1 MGSEQSTRKK
11 FIYTFEE
18 GSKEM
23 KSLLGGKGAGLAEM
37 TRIGLRT
44 PPGFTITTEACNYY
58 FKNNSLPPGLWEET
72 QNSVKYL
79 ESKTG
84 RVFGGSPKMM
94 LVSVRSGAPISMPG
108 MLDTILNLGM
118 NDRNVEQLAA
128 ESNNPRF
135 AWDSYR
141 RFIQMFGR
149 IVLGINGRKFDEVI
163 ESRKELLGIRND
175 FELTEGNWREIV
187 REFKRIIG
195 EAGKELPEEPYEQL
209 RMAVIAVFDSW
220 KNERAVVYRK
230 INNIPDSL
238 GTAVSVVAM
247 VYGNLG
253 TNSAT
258 GVAFT
263 RDPNTGEKKLY
274 GEYLINAQGEDVVA
288 GIRTPSSI
296 DRLKVEIPGA
306 YEELV
311 RSSKILEEHYK
322 DVQDIEFT
330 IQDGTFYLLQ
340 TRSAKRSAAAAIRI
354 ALDMRREGMITD
366 GEAVNLVQPE
376 QLNQLLHPQVDSKRA
391 GTPIARGLA
400 ASPGAG
406 AGKIVLDPD
415 EAVKMNEHGEKVVLV
430 RNETLADDVH
440 GIAVSEAV
448 LTAKG
453 GMTSHAAVV
462 ARAMGKPAIV
472 GSEDIKIDAGKRT
485 VNFGVEMMW
494 EHQEVTVDGT
504 TGLVFKGVAPLTIP
518 ELGNDF
524 QEFMNLCRKV
534 KKLGVLA
541 NANTPDEAILARKNG
556 AEGIG
561 LARTER
567 MFLGADR
574 IPIMRE
580 MIMSDNRE
588 ERVALLEKL
597 LPLQYNDFVE
607 FFRTMDGFPV
617 IIRLL
622 DPPLHEFLPKKEELM
637 VEVSEMKYKIR
648 EADGK
653 KKERLKKKLR
663 EREEILRKV
672 NSLSEFNPMIGFR
685 GIRVGIVYP
694 EIYEMQTRAIIRA
707 ALKVKEEGKTV
718 IPEIMIPLTIELKE
732 LRLVHERL
740 KKAIEEELGGRELKY
755 KFGTMIETPRGAL
768 TAGQIAEVAEFFS
781 FGTNDLTQMTFGF
794 SRDDVEAT
802 FLPKYLEYG
811 IFKVNPFESLDQEGV
826 GKLMKI
832 CFEEGVK
839 KRPDIEIGIC
849 GEHGGDPESI
859 KFCHRI
865 GLKYVSASPYRVPIA
880 ILAAAQANSG
890 SRGGE

>member
-1 MGSEQSTRKK
+1 MPAQPKY
-11 FIYTFEE
+11 IYFFEE
-18 GSKEM
+18 GSKDM
-23 KSLLGGKGAGLAEM
+23 KNLLGGKGAGLAEM
-37 TRIGLRT
+37 TRIGLRI

-58 FKNNSLPPGLWEET
+58 FKHNALPPGLWEDVV
-72 QNSVKYL
+72 NSMKEL
-79 ESKTG
+79 NRMTG
-84 RVFGGSPKMM
+84 RVFGGDKKIL
-94 LVSVRSGAPISMPG
+94 LVSVRSGAPVSMPG
-108 MLDTILNLGM
+108 MLDTVLNLGM
-118 NDRNVEQLAA
+118 NDSNVELFSR
-128 ESNNPRF
+128 ETNNPRF

-141 RFIQMFGR
+141 RFVQMFGR
-149 IVLGINGRKFDEVI
+149 IVLGINGREFDEVI
-163 ESRKELLGIRND
+163 EKRKEKLNVKNDYELG
-175 FELTEGNWREIV
+175 EGDWREVV
-187 REFKRIIG
+187 REFKEIIG
-195 EAGKELPEEPYEQL
+195 KHGMELPSDPYKQL
-209 RMAVIAVFDSW
+209 ELAINAVFNSW
-220 KNERAVVYRK
+220 KNERAVVYRR

-238 GTAVSVVAM
+238 GTAVSVVTM

-253 TNSAT
+253 PNSAT

-288 GIRTPSSI
+288 GIRTPSPI
-296 DRLKVEIPGA
+296 EKLKDEIPKA
-306 YEELV
+306 YEEL
-311 RSSKILEEHYK
+311 RKSAEILEKHYK

-340 TRSAKRSAAAAIRI
+340 TRSAKRSAMAAIKI
-354 ALDMRREGMITD
+354 ALDMRREGKVTD
-366 GEAVNLVQPE
+366 GEAVNMVQPE

-391 GTPIARGLA
+391 GSPIARGLA

-406 AGKIVLDPD
+406 SGKIVLDPE
-415 EAVKMNEHGEKVVLV
+415 EAVKMNERGEKVVLV

-448 LTAKG
+448 LTARG

-472 GSEDIKIDAGKRT
+472 GSEDLKIDLSKRA
-485 VNFGVEMMW
+485 VNFKQELMW

-504 TGLVFKGVAPLTIP
+504 TGQVYKGKVPLTIP
-518 ELGNDF
+518 EMGQDF
-524 QEFMNLCRKV
+524 QEFMALCKKV
-534 KKLGVLA
+534 KRLGVLA
-541 NANTPDEAILARKNG
+541 NANTPEEAILARKNG

-567 MFLGADR
+567 MFLGAER

-580 MIMSDNRE
+580 MIMSDSVE
-588 ERVALLEKL
+588 ERVSLLNKL

-607 FFRTMDGFPV
+607 FFRTMDGYPV

-637 VEVSEMKYKIR
+637 VEISELKHDQNAPDR
-648 EADGK
+648 ER
-653 KKERLKKKLR
+653 RLK
-663 EREEILRKV
+663 EDEEILRRV
-672 NSLSEFNPMIGFR
+672 NALSEFNPMIGFR

-694 EIYEMQTRAIIRA
+694 EIYEMQVRAIIRA

-718 IPEIMIPLTIELKE
+718 IPEIMIPLTVDVKELKLVRERLQKVIDEE
-732 LRLVHERL
+732 LRG
-740 KKAIEEELGGRELKY
+740 KELKY

-768 TAGQIAEVAEFFS
+768 TAGEIAKVAEFFS

-811 IFKVNPFESLDQEGV
+811 ILSVNPFESLDQSGV
-826 GKLMKI
+826 GELMKI
-832 CFEEGVK
+832 CYQKGVEA
-839 KRPDIEIGIC
+839 RPDLEVGIC
-849 GEHGGDPESI
+849 GEHGGDPESV
-859 KFCHRI
+859 KFCHSI

-880 ILAAAQANSG
+880 ILAAAQANSNVK
-890 SRGGE
+890 GG

>member
-1 MGSEQSTRKK
+1 MLKLVKTYWVMPTVPKY
-11 FIYTFEE
+11 IYSFEE

-23 KSLLGGKGAGLAEM
+23 KNLLGGKGAGLAEM
-37 TRIGLRT
+37 TRIGLNT

-58 FKNNSLPPGLWEET
+58 FKNNRLPDGLWDGIV
-72 QNSVKYL
+72 SAVKTL
-79 ESKTG
+79 EKKTG
-84 RVFGGSPKMM
+84 RVFGGEPKIL
-94 LVSVRSGAPISMPG
+94 LVSVRSGAPVSMPG
-108 MLDTILNLGM
+108 MLDTVLNLGM
-118 NDRNVEQLAA
+118 NDQNVEQFAK
-128 ESNNPRF
+128 ETKNPRF

-141 RFIQMFGR
+141 RFIQMFSR
-149 IVLGINGRKFDEVI
+149 IVLGLNGKKFDEVI
-163 ESRKELLGIRND
+163 DKKKEKLGIKND
-175 FELTEGNWREIV
+175 FEIGEKDWMDV
-187 REFKRIIG
+187 VQEFKQLIMS
-195 EAGKELPEEPYEQL
+195 AGKELPNDPYKQL
-209 RMAVIAVFDSW
+209 ALAVNAVFDSW
-220 KNERAVVYRK
+220 KNERAIVYRK
-230 INNIPDSL
+230 LNNIPDSL
-238 GTAVSVVAM
+238 GTAVSVVTM

-253 TNSAT
+253 PNSAT

-263 RDPNTGEKKLY
+263 RNPNTGEKVLY

-288 GIRTPSSI
+288 GIRTPSPVEKL
-296 DRLKVEIPGA
+296 RTEIPKA
-306 YEELV
+306 YEELK
-311 RSSKILEEHYK
+311 RSAEILESHYK

-340 TRSAKRSAAAAIRI
+340 TRSAKRSAAAAVKI
-354 ALDMRREGMITD
+354 ALDLRKEGKLTD
-366 GEAVNLVQPE
+366 AETVNMVQPE
-376 QLNQLLHPQVDSKRA
+376 QLNQLLHPQVDSKKA
-391 GTPIARGLA
+391 GSPIARGLP

-406 AGKIVLDPD
+406 SGKIALDPE
-415 EAVKMNEHGEKVVLV
+415 EAVKMNEKGEKVILV

-448 LTAKG
+448 LTARG

-472 GSEDIKIDAGKRT
+472 GSEDLKIDLDKRS
-485 VNFGVEMMW
+485 VNFKQEIMW

-504 TGLVFKGVAPLTIP
+504 SGLVFKGNVPLTIP
-518 ELGNDF
+518 ELGDDF
-524 QEFMNLCRKV
+524 QEFMNICRKV

-541 NANTPDEAILARKNG
+541 NANTPEEAILARKNG

-567 MFLGADR
+567 MFLGAER

-580 MIMSDNRE
+580 MIMSDTLD
-588 ERVALLEKL
+588 ERKKLLEKL

-637 VEVSEMKYKIR
+637 VELAELRHEGKSKEVEKKMK
-648 EADGK
+648 E
-653 KKERLKKKLR
+653 E
-663 EREEILRKV
+663 EEILRKV

-694 EIYEMQTRAIIRA
+694 EIYEMQVRAIIRA

-718 IPEIMIPLTIELKE
+718 IPEIMIPLTIDVRELK
-732 LRLVHERL
+732 LVHDRL
-740 KKAIEEELGGRELKY
+740 KRVIDEELKGKQLKY

-768 TAGQIAEVAEFFS
+768 TAGEIAEVAEFFS

-802 FLPKYLEYG
+802 FLPRYLEYG
-811 IFKVNPFESLDQEGV
+811 IFNVNPFESLDKNGV
-826 GKLMKI
+826 GELMKI
-832 CFEEGVK
+832 CFERGVK
-839 KRPDIEIGIC
+839 TRPDIEVGIC
-849 GEHGGDPESI
+849 GEHGGDPDSV
-859 KFCHRI
+859 KFCHKI

-880 ILAAAQANSG
+880 ILAAAQANTQG
-890 SRGGE
+890 KGEN

>member
-1 MGSEQSTRKK
+1 MPVDSKY
-11 FIYTFEE
+11 IYSFEE

-23 KSLLGGKGAGLAEM
+23 KNLLGGKGAGLAEM

-44 PPGFTITTEACNYY
+44 PPGFTITTEVCNFY
-58 FKNNSLPPGLWEET
+58 FKNGKLPSGLWEDV
-72 QNSVKYL
+72 QNSVKIL
-79 ESKTG
+79 EKKTG
-84 RVFGGSPKMM
+84 RVFGGGPKIM
-94 LVSVRSGAPISMPG
+94 LVSVRSGAPVSMPG
-108 MLDTILNLGM
+108 MLDTVLNLGM
-118 NDRNVEQLAA
+118 NDRNVEQFAT
-128 ESNNPRF
+128 ETGNPRF

-149 IVLGINGRKFDEVI
+149 IVLGLNGKEFDEVI
-163 ESRKELLGIRND
+163 ETKKKEMSYGND
-175 FELTEGNWREIV
+175 FDLGEKNWKEIV
-187 REFKRIIG
+187 AKFKEIIRA
-195 EAGKELPEEPYEQL
+195 AGKELPNEPYRQL
-209 RMAVIAVFDSW
+209 ELAVNAVFDSW

-253 TNSAT
+253 RNSAT

-288 GIRTPSSI
+288 GIRTPSGM
-296 DRLKVEIPGA
+296 DNLKVEIPDA
-306 YEELV
+306 YEELR
-311 RSSKILEEHYK
+311 RSAAILEEHYN

-340 TRSAKRSAAAAIRI
+340 TRSAKRSAAAAIKI
-354 ALDMRREGMITD
+354 ALDLRKEGKVTD

-376 QLNQLLHPQVDSKRA
+376 QLNQLLHPQVDSRKA
-391 GTPIARGLA
+391 GSPIAKGLA

-406 AGKIVLDPD
+406 AGKIVLDPE
-415 EAVKMNEHGEKVVLV
+415 EAVKLNEMGEKVVLV

-448 LTAKG
+448 LTARG

-472 GSEDIKIDAGKRT
+472 GSEDLKIDLDKRS
-485 VNFGVEMMW
+485 VNFKQELMW

-504 TGLVFKGVAPLTIP
+504 SGLVFKGTVPLTIP
-518 ELGNDF
+518 EMGGDF
-524 QEFMNLCRKV
+524 QEFIDLCRRV

-541 NANTPDEAILARKNG
+541 NANTPEEAILARKNG

-567 MFLGADR
+567 MFLGAER

-580 MIMSDNRE
+580 MIMSDTLE
-588 ERVALLEKL
+588 ERKSLLEKL

-637 VEVSEMKYKIR
+637 VDIVETRHKRKSQAK
-648 EADGK
+648 D
-653 KKERLKKKLR
+653 KKLK
-663 EREEILRKV
+663 EDEEVLRKV
-672 NSLSEFNPMIGFR
+672 NSLAEFNPMIGFR
-685 GIRVGIVYP
+685 GIRVGVVYP
-694 EIYEMQTRAIIRA
+694 EIYEMQVRAILRA

-718 IPEIMIPLTIELKE
+718 IPEIMIPLTIEAKE
-732 LRLVHERL
+732 LKLVRDRLQ
-740 KKAIEEELGGRELKY
+740 KAIDEELKGKDLKY

-768 TAGQIAEVAEFFS
+768 TAGEIAEVAEFFS

-802 FLPKYLEYG
+802 FLPKYLEQG
-811 IFKVNPFESLDQEGV
+811 IFKVNPFESLDKNGV
-826 GKLMKI
+826 GELMKI
-832 CFEEGVK
+832 CFERGVK
-839 KRPDIEIGIC
+839 ARPDIEVGIC
-849 GEHGGDPESI
+849 GEHGGDPDSV

-880 ILAAAQANSG
+880 ILAAAQANTESK
-890 SRGGE
+890 EVN

>member
-1 MGSEQSTRKK
+1 
-11 FIYTFEE
+11 
-18 GSKEM
+18 M
-23 KSLLGGKGAGLAEM
+23 KNLLGGKGAGLAEM
-37 TRIGLRT
+37 TRIGLNT

-58 FKNNSLPPGLWEET
+58 FKNNRLPDGLWDGIV
-72 QNSVKYL
+72 SAVKTL
-79 ESKTG
+79 EKKTG
-84 RVFGGSPKMM
+84 RVFGGEPKIL
-94 LVSVRSGAPISMPG
+94 LVSVRSGAPVSMPG
-108 MLDTILNLGM
+108 MLDTVLNLGM
-118 NDRNVEQLAA
+118 NDQNVEQFAR
-128 ESNNPRF
+128 ETNNPRF

-141 RFIQMFGR
+141 RFIQMFSR
-149 IVLGINGRKFDEVI
+149 IVLGLNGKKFDEVI
-163 ESRKELLGIRND
+163 DRKKEKLGIKND
-175 FELTEGNWREIV
+175 FELEEKDWREIV
-187 REFKRIIG
+187 QEFKILIKS
-195 EAGKELPEEPYEQL
+195 AGKELPSDPYKQL
-209 RMAVIAVFDSW
+209 ALAVNAVFDSW
-220 KNERAVVYRK
+220 KNERAIVYRK
-230 INNIPDSL
+230 LNNIPDSL
-238 GTAVSVVAM
+238 GTAVSVVTM

-253 TNSAT
+253 PNSAT

-263 RDPNTGEKKLY
+263 RNPNTGEKVLY

-288 GIRTPSSI
+288 GIRTPSPVEK
-296 DRLKVEIPGA
+296 LKIEIPKA
-306 YEELV
+306 YEELK
-311 RSSKILEEHYK
+311 RSAEILESHYK

-340 TRSAKRSAAAAIRI
+340 TRSAKRSAAAAVKI
-354 ALDMRREGMITD
+354 ALDLRKEGKLTD
-366 GEAVNLVQPE
+366 AETVNMVQPE
-376 QLNQLLHPQVDSKRA
+376 QLNQLLHPQVDSKKA
-391 GTPIARGLA
+391 GSPIAKGLP

-406 AGKIVLDPD
+406 SGKIALDPE
-415 EAVKMNEHGEKVVLV
+415 EAVKMNEKGEKVVLV

-448 LTAKG
+448 LTARG

-472 GSEDIKIDAGKRT
+472 GSEDLKIDLDKRS
-485 VNFGVEMMW
+485 VNFKQEIMW

-504 TGLVFKGVAPLTIP
+504 SGLVFKGNVPLTIP
-518 ELGNDF
+518 EMGGDF
-524 QEFMNLCRKV
+524 QEFMNICRKV

-541 NANTPDEAILARKNG
+541 NANTPEEAILARKNG

-567 MFLGADR
+567 MFLGAER

-580 MIMSDNRE
+580 MIMSDTLE
-588 ERVALLEKL
+588 ERKKLLEKL

-637 VEVSEMKYKIR
+637 VELAELRHEVNSKEVERKMK
-648 EADGK
+648 E
-653 KKERLKKKLR
+653 E
-663 EREEILRKV
+663 EEILRKV

-694 EIYEMQTRAIIRA
+694 EIYEMQVRAIIRA

-718 IPEIMIPLTIELKE
+718 IPEIMIPLTIEVNELK
-732 LRLVHERL
+732 LVHDRL
-740 KKAIEEELGGRELKY
+740 KKVIDEELKGKQLKY

-768 TAGQIAEVAEFFS
+768 TAGEIAEVAEFFS

-811 IFKVNPFESLDQEGV
+811 IFKVNPFESLDKSGV
-826 GKLMKI
+826 GELMRI
-832 CFEEGVK
+832 CFERGVK
-839 KRPDIEIGIC
+839 TRPDIEVGIC
-849 GEHGGDPESI
+849 GEHGGDPDSV
-859 KFCHRI
+859 KFCHKI

-880 ILAAAQANSG
+880 ILAAAQANTQG
-890 SRGGE
+890 KGEN

>member
-1 MGSEQSTRKK
+1 MSTDPKY
-11 FIYTFEE
+11 IYSFEE
-18 GSKEM
+18 GSKDM

-37 TRIGLRT
+37 TRIGLKT

-58 FKNNSLPPGLWEET
+58 FRNNKLPDGLW
-72 QNSVKYL
+72 NSVVQSIKTL
-79 ESKTG
+79 ERKTS
-84 RVFGGSPKMM
+84 RVFGGEPKMM
-94 LVSVRSGAPISMPG
+94 LVSVRSGAPVSMPG
-108 MLDTILNLGM
+108 MMDTVLNLGM
-118 NDRNVEQLAA
+118 NDQNVEQFAR

-141 RFIQMFGR
+141 RFIQMFAK
-149 IVLGINGRKFDEVI
+149 IVLGLNGRKFDEVI
-163 ESRKELLGIRND
+163 EGKKNKLNLQND
-175 FELTEGNWREIV
+175 FELGERDWREIV
-187 REFKRIIG
+187 TEFKRIIKS
-195 EAGKELPEEPYEQL
+195 AGKDLPSDPYVQL
-209 RMAVIAVFDSW
+209 RLAVNAVFDSW

-238 GTAVSVVAM
+238 GTAVSVVTM

-253 TNSAT
+253 SNSAT
-258 GVAFT
+258 GVVFT

-288 GIRTPSSI
+288 GIRTPSSV
-296 DRLKVEIPGA
+296 DRLKIEIPNA
-306 YEELV
+306 YDELKK
-311 RSSKILEEHYK
+311 SADILENHYK

-340 TRSAKRSAAAAIRI
+340 TRSAKRSAAAAVKI
-354 ALDMRREGMITD
+354 ALDLRREGKLTD
-366 GEAVNLVQPE
+366 GETINMVQPE

-406 AGKIVLDPD
+406 AGKIVLDPE
-415 EAVKMNEHGEKVVLV
+415 EAVKLNEKGEKVVLV

-448 LTAKG
+448 LTARG

-472 GSEDIKIDAGKRT
+472 GSDDLRIDMEKRS
-485 VNFGVEMMW
+485 VNFKQELMW

-504 TGLVFKGVAPLTIP
+504 TGLVFKGTVPLTIP
-518 ELGNDF
+518 EMGSDF
-524 QEFMNLCRKV
+524 KEFMDICRKV

-541 NANTPDEAILARKNG
+541 NANTPEEAILARKNG

-567 MFLGADR
+567 MFLGAER
-574 IPIMRE
+574 IPVMRE
-580 MIMSDNRE
+580 MIMSDNLE
-588 ERVALLEKL
+588 ERKLLLDKL

-607 FFRTMDGFPV
+607 FFRTMDGYPV

-622 DPPLHEFLPKKEELM
+622 DPPLHEFLPKKEDLM
-637 VEVSEMKYKIR
+637 VEIVETKH
-648 EADGK
+648 K
-653 KKERLKKKLR
+653 KKSEGKDRKLK
-663 EREEILRKV
+663 EDEEILRKV

-718 IPEIMIPLTIELKE
+718 IPEIMIPLTIEVRELKLVHDRLQKVIDEE
-732 LRLVHERL
+732 LRG
-740 KKAIEEELGGRELKY
+740 KDLKY

-768 TAGQIAEVAEFFS
+768 TAGEIAEVAEFFS

-811 IFKVNPFESLDQEGV
+811 IFKVNPFESLDRSGV
-826 GKLMKI
+826 GELMKM
-832 CFEEGVK
+832 CFERGVK
-839 KRPDIEIGIC
+839 ARPDIEVGIC
-849 GEHGGDPESI
+849 GEHGGDPASV
-859 KFCHRI
+859 KFCHAI

-880 ILAAAQANSG
+880 ILAAAQANSQ
-890 SRGGE
+890 SGGAE

>member
-1 MGSEQSTRKK
+1 MPTEPKY
-11 FIYTFEE
+11 IYSFEE
-18 GSKEM
+18 GSKDM
-23 KSLLGGKGAGLAEM
+23 KNLLGGKGAGLAEM
-37 TRIGLRT
+37 TRIGLKT
-44 PPGFTITTEACNYY
+44 PPGFTITTEVCNYY
-58 FKNNSLPPGLWEET
+58 FKNSKLPQGLWE
-72 QNSVKYL
+72 SVVQSMKAL
-79 ESKTG
+79 EKKTG
-84 RVFGGSPKMM
+84 RVFGGAPKIL
-94 LVSVRSGAPISMPG
+94 LVSVRSGAPVSMPG
-108 MLDTILNLGM
+108 MLDTVLNLGM
-118 NDRNVEQLAA
+118 NDQNVEQFSR

-135 AWDSYR
+135 AWDLYR

-149 IVLGINGRKFDEVI
+149 IVLGLNGRMFDDVVEKKKDV
-163 ESRKELLGIRND
+163 LNIRND
-175 FELTEGNWREIV
+175 FELGESDWKEIV
-187 REFKRIIG
+187 GEFKNIIRTS
-195 EAGKELPEEPYEQL
+195 GKELPSDPYRQL
-209 RMAVIAVFDSW
+209 ELAINAVFDSW

-247 VYGNLG
+247 VYGNIGL
-253 TNSAT
+253 NSAT

-263 RDPNTGEKKLY
+263 RDPNTGERKLY

-288 GIRTPSSI
+288 GIRTPSGV
-296 DRLKVEIPGA
+296 DKLKDEIPHA
-306 YEELV
+306 YAELK
-311 RSSKILEEHYK
+311 RSAEILEGHYK

-330 IQDGTFYLLQ
+330 IQDGDFYLLQ
-340 TRSAKRSAAAAIRI
+340 TRSAKRSAAAAVKI
-354 ALDMRREGMITD
+354 ALDMRKEGKLTD
-366 GEAVNLVQPE
+366 GEAVNMVQPE

-391 GTPIARGLA
+391 GSPIAKGLA

-406 AGKIVLDPD
+406 TGKIALDPE
-415 EAVKMNEHGEKVVLV
+415 EAVRMNEKGEKVVLV

-448 LTAKG
+448 LTARG

-472 GSEDIKIDAGKRT
+472 GSEDLKIDLNKRS
-485 VNFGVEMMW
+485 VNFKQELMW

-504 TGLVFKGVAPLTIP
+504 AGLVFKGTVPLTIP
-518 ELGNDF
+518 EMGSEF
-524 QEFMNLCRKV
+524 QEFINMCRRV
-534 KKLGVLA
+534 KRLGVLA
-541 NANTPDEAILARKNG
+541 NANTPEEAILARKNG

-567 MFLGADR
+567 MFLGAER

-580 MIMSDNRE
+580 MIMSDALE
-588 ERVALLEKL
+588 ERKALLEKL
-597 LPLQYNDFVE
+597 LPLQFTDFVE

-637 VEVSEMKYKIR
+637 VDLVEIR
-648 EADGK
+648 HK
-653 KKERLKKKLR
+653 RKTKETERRLK
-663 EREEILRKV
+663 EEEEILRKV

-685 GIRVGIVYP
+685 GIRVGVVYP
-694 EIYEMQTRAIIRA
+694 EIYEMQVRAILRA

-718 IPEIMIPLTIELKE
+718 IPEIMIPLTIDVKELK
-732 LRLVHERL
+732 LVRDRLEKV
-740 KKAIEEELGGRELKY
+740 IEEELSGKDLKY

-768 TAGQIAEVAEFFS
+768 TAGEIAEVAEFFS

-811 IFKVNPFESLDQEGV
+811 IFKVNPFESLDDSGV
-826 GKLMKI
+826 GELMKI
-832 CFEEGVK
+832 CFERGVK
-839 KRPDIEIGIC
+839 TRPDIEVGIC
-849 GEHGGDPESI
+849 GEHGGDPDSV

-880 ILAAAQANSG
+880 ILAAAQANSKG
-890 SRGGE
+890 RGEN

>member
-1 MGSEQSTRKK
+1 MPTVPKY
-11 FIYTFEE
+11 IYSFEE

-23 KSLLGGKGAGLAEM
+23 KNLLGGKGAGLAEM
-37 TRIGLRT
+37 TRIGLNT

-58 FKNNSLPPGLWEET
+58 FKNNRLPDGLWDGIV
-72 QNSVKYL
+72 SAVKTL
-79 ESKTG
+79 EKKTG
-84 RVFGGSPKMM
+84 RVFGGEPKIL
-94 LVSVRSGAPISMPG
+94 LVSVRSGAPVSMPG
-108 MLDTILNLGM
+108 MLDTVLNLGM
-118 NDRNVEQLAA
+118 NDQNVEQFAR
-128 ESNNPRF
+128 ETKNPRF

-141 RFIQMFGR
+141 RFIQMFSR
-149 IVLGINGRKFDEVI
+149 IVLGLNGKKFDDVI
-163 ESRKELLGIRND
+163 DKKKETLGIKND
-175 FELTEGNWREIV
+175 FEIGEKDWRDV
-187 REFKRIIG
+187 VQEFKQLIMS
-195 EAGKELPEEPYEQL
+195 AGKELPSDPYKQL
-209 RMAVIAVFDSW
+209 ALAVNAVFDSW
-220 KNERAVVYRK
+220 KNDRAIVYRK
-230 INNIPDSL
+230 LNNIPDSL
-238 GTAVSVVAM
+238 GTAVSVVTM

-253 TNSAT
+253 PNSAT

-263 RDPNTGEKKLY
+263 RNPNTGEKVLY

-288 GIRTPSSI
+288 GIRTPSPVEKL
-296 DRLKVEIPGA
+296 RTEIPKA
-306 YEELV
+306 YEKLK
-311 RSSKILEEHYK
+311 RSAEILESHYK

-340 TRSAKRSAAAAIRI
+340 TRSAKRSAAAAVKI
-354 ALDMRREGMITD
+354 ALDLRKEGKLTD
-366 GEAVNLVQPE
+366 AETVNMVQPE
-376 QLNQLLHPQVDSKRA
+376 QLNQLLHPQVDSKKA
-391 GTPIARGLA
+391 GSPIARGLP

-406 AGKIVLDPD
+406 SGKIALDPE
-415 EAVKMNEHGEKVVLV
+415 EAVKMNEKGEKVILV

-448 LTAKG
+448 LTARG

-472 GSEDIKIDAGKRT
+472 GSEDLKIDLDKRS
-485 VNFGVEMMW
+485 VNFKQEIMW

-504 TGLVFKGVAPLTIP
+504 SGLVFKGNVPLTIP
-518 ELGNDF
+518 ELGDDF
-524 QEFMNLCRKV
+524 QEFMNICRKV

-541 NANTPDEAILARKNG
+541 NANTPEEAILARKNG

-567 MFLGADR
+567 MFLGAER

-580 MIMSDNRE
+580 MIMSDTID
-588 ERVALLEKL
+588 ERKKLLEKL

-637 VEVSEMKYKIR
+637 VELAELRHEGKSKEVEKKMK
-648 EADGK
+648 E
-653 KKERLKKKLR
+653 E
-663 EREEILRKV
+663 EEILRKV

-694 EIYEMQTRAIIRA
+694 EIYEMQVRAIIRA
-707 ALKVKEEGKTV
+707 SVKVKEEGKTV
-718 IPEIMIPLTIELKE
+718 IPEIMIPLTIDVRELK
-732 LRLVHERL
+732 LVHDRL
-740 KKAIEEELGGRELKY
+740 KRVIDEELKGKQLKY

-768 TAGQIAEVAEFFS
+768 TAGEIAEVAEFFS

-802 FLPKYLEYG
+802 FLPRYLEYG
-811 IFKVNPFESLDQEGV
+811 IFNVNPFESLDKNGV
-826 GKLMKI
+826 GELMKI
-832 CFEEGVK
+832 CFERGVK
-839 KRPDIEIGIC
+839 TRPDIEVGIC
-849 GEHGGDPESI
+849 GEHGGDPDSV
-859 KFCHRI
+859 KFCHKI

-880 ILAAAQANSG
+880 ILAAAQANTQG
-890 SRGGE
+890 KGEN

>member
-1 MGSEQSTRKK
+1 MSPDPKYVYR
-11 FIYTFEE
+11 FEE
-18 GSKEM
+18 GSKDM
-23 KSLLGGKGAGLAEM
+23 KYLLGGKGAGLAEM
-37 TRIGLRT
+37 TRIGLKT

-58 FKNNSLPPGLWEET
+58 FQNNRLPPGLWDSVV
-72 QNSVKYL
+72 QSVKTL
-79 ESKTG
+79 ETTTG
-84 RVFGGSPKMM
+84 RVFGGGSKTL
-94 LVSVRSGAPISMPG
+94 LVSVRSGAPVSMPG
-108 MLDTILNLGM
+108 MLDTVLNLGM
-118 NDRNVEQLAA
+118 NDQNVEAFA
-128 ESNNPRF
+128 KETNNPRF

-141 RFIQMFGR
+141 RFVQMFAR
-149 IVLGINGRKFDEVI
+149 IVLGLKGSKFDEVLEQKKSKLGTKNDYELR
-163 ESRKELLGIRND
+163 ESD
-175 FELTEGNWREIV
+175 WREV
-187 REFKRIIG
+187 VGEFKQIIKT
-195 EAGKELPEEPYEQL
+195 AGKELPSDPYRQL
-209 RMAVIAVFDSW
+209 ELAIIAVFESW
-220 KNERAVVYRK
+220 KNERAVVYRR
-230 INNIPDSL
+230 INKIPDTL
-238 GTAVSVVAM
+238 GTGVSVVTM

-253 TNSAT
+253 PSSAT

-263 RDPNTGEKKLY
+263 RDPNTGENKLY

-296 DRLKVEIPGA
+296 DKLRVEIPKA
-306 YEELV
+306 YEDLK
-311 RSSKILEEHYK
+311 RSAEILENHYK
-322 DVQDIEFT
+322 DIQDIEFT

-340 TRSAKRSAAAAIRI
+340 TRSAKRSAQAALKI
-354 ALDMRREGMITD
+354 ALDMKREGKLTD
-366 GEAVNLVQPE
+366 AEAVDLVQPE

-391 GTPIARGLA
+391 GTPIAKGLA

-415 EAVKMNEHGEKVVLV
+415 EAVKMNENGEKVVLV

-448 LTAKG
+448 LTARG

-472 GSEDIKIDAGKRT
+472 GSDDLKIDLERRG
-485 VNFGVEMMW
+485 VNFRQDFMW

-504 TGLVFKGVAPLTIP
+504 TGLVFKGNVPLTIP
-518 ELGNDF
+518 EMGTDF
-524 QEFMNLCRKV
+524 QEFMDMCRRV

-541 NANTPDEAILARKNG
+541 NANTPEEAILARKNG

-580 MIMSDNRE
+580 MIMSDTPE
-588 ERVALLEKL
+588 ERKALLEKL

-622 DPPLHEFLPKKEELM
+622 DPPLHEFLPKKEDLM
-637 VEVSEMKYKIR
+637 VDIVETRHKRKSE
-648 EADGK
+648 A
-653 KKERLKKKLR
+653 KEKKLR
-663 EREEILRKV
+663 EEEEILRKV
-672 NSLSEFNPMIGFR
+672 NSLAEFNPMIGFR

-694 EIYEMQTRAIIRA
+694 EIYEMQVRAILRA

-718 IPEIMIPLTIELKE
+718 IPEIMIPLTIEVKE
-732 LRLVHERL
+732 LKLVRDRLQKV
-740 KKAIEEELGGRELKY
+740 IDEELSGKGLKY

-768 TAGQIAEVAEFFS
+768 TAGEIAEVAEFFS

-811 IFKVNPFESLDQEGV
+811 IFKVNPFESLDRNGV
-826 GKLMKI
+826 GELMKV
-832 CFEEGVK
+832 CFERGIK
-839 KRPDIEIGIC
+839 TRPDIEIGIC
-849 GEHGGDPESI
+849 GEHGGDPDSV
-859 KFCHRI
+859 KFCHKI

-890 SRGGE
+890 KEGDD

>member
-1 MGSEQSTRKK
+1 MPTVPKY
-11 FIYTFEE
+11 IYSFEE

-23 KSLLGGKGAGLAEM
+23 KNLLGGKGAGLAEM
-37 TRIGLRT
+37 TRIGLNT

-58 FKNNSLPPGLWEET
+58 FKNNRLPDGLWDGIV
-72 QNSVKYL
+72 SAVKTL
-79 ESKTG
+79 EKKTG
-84 RVFGGSPKMM
+84 RVFGGEPKIL
-94 LVSVRSGAPISMPG
+94 LVSVRSGAPVSMPG
-108 MLDTILNLGM
+108 MLDTVLNLGL
-118 NDRNVEQLAA
+118 NDQNVEQFAR
-128 ESNNPRF
+128 ETKNPRF

-149 IVLGINGRKFDEVI
+149 IVLGLNGKKFDDVI
-163 ESRKELLGIRND
+163 DKKKEKLGIEND
-175 FELTEGNWREIV
+175 FELEEKDWKEIV
-187 REFKRIIG
+187 QEFKQIISS
-195 EAGKELPEEPYEQL
+195 AGKELPSDPYKQL
-209 RMAVIAVFDSW
+209 ALAVNAVFDSW
-220 KNERAVVYRK
+220 KNERAIVYRK

-238 GTAVSVVAM
+238 GTAVSVVTM

-253 TNSAT
+253 SNSAT

-263 RDPNTGEKKLY
+263 RNPNTGEKVLY

-288 GIRTPSSI
+288 GIRTPSPV
-296 DRLKVEIPGA
+296 DKLKVEIPNA
-306 YEELV
+306 YGELK
-311 RSSKILEEHYK
+311 RSAEILENHYK

-340 TRSAKRSAAAAIRI
+340 TRSAKRSAAAAVKI
-354 ALDMRREGMITD
+354 ALDMRNEGKLTD
-366 GEAVNLVQPE
+366 AETVNMVQPE
-376 QLNQLLHPQVDSKRA
+376 QLNQLLHPQVDSKKA
-391 GTPIARGLA
+391 GAPIAKGLP

-406 AGKIVLDPD
+406 SGKIALDPE
-415 EAVKMNEHGEKVVLV
+415 EAVKMNERGEKVVLV

-448 LTAKG
+448 LTARG

-472 GSEDIKIDAGKRT
+472 GSEDLKIDLDKRS
-485 VNFGVEMMW
+485 VNFKQEIMW

-504 TGLVFKGVAPLTIP
+504 SGLVFKGNVPLTIP
-518 ELGNDF
+518 EMGRDF
-524 QEFMNLCRKV
+524 QEFMNICKKV

-541 NANTPDEAILARKNG
+541 NANTPEEAILARKNG

-567 MFLGADR
+567 MFLGAER

-580 MIMSDNRE
+580 MIMSDNIE
-588 ERVALLEKL
+588 ERKKLLEKL

-637 VEVSEMKYKIR
+637 VDLVELRHERKSKEIEKKMK
-648 EADGK
+648 E
-653 KKERLKKKLR
+653 E
-663 EREEILRKV
+663 EEILRKV

-694 EIYEMQTRAIIRA
+694 EIYEMQVRAIIRA

-718 IPEIMIPLTIELKE
+718 IPEIMIPLTIDVKELK
-732 LRLVHERL
+732 LVHDRL
-740 KKAIEEELGGRELKY
+740 QKVIDEELKGKQLKY

-768 TAGQIAEVAEFFS
+768 TAGEIAEVAEFFS

-811 IFKVNPFESLDQEGV
+811 IFKVNPFESLDKNGV
-826 GKLMKI
+826 GELMKI
-832 CFEEGVK
+832 CFERGVK
-839 KRPDIEIGIC
+839 TRPDIEVGIC
-849 GEHGGDPESI
+849 GEHGGDPESV
-859 KFCHRI
+859 KFCHKI

-880 ILAAAQANSG
+880 ILAAAQANTQEK
-890 SRGGE
+890 GEN

>member
-1 MGSEQSTRKK
+1 MPVDSKY
-11 FIYTFEE
+11 IYSFEE

-23 KSLLGGKGAGLAEM
+23 KNLLGGKGAGLAEM

-44 PPGFTITTEACNYY
+44 PPGFTITTEVCNFY
-58 FKNNSLPPGLWEET
+58 FKNGKLPSGLWEDV
-72 QNSVKYL
+72 QNSVKIL
-79 ESKTG
+79 EKETG
-84 RVFGGSPKMM
+84 RVFGGGPKIM
-94 LVSVRSGAPISMPG
+94 LVSVRSGAPVSMPG
-108 MLDTILNLGM
+108 MLDTVLNLGM
-118 NDRNVEQLAA
+118 NDRNVEQFAT
-128 ESNNPRF
+128 ETSNPRF

-149 IVLGINGRKFDEVI
+149 IVLGLNGKEFDEVI
-163 ESRKELLGIRND
+163 ETKKKDMGYGND
-175 FELTEGNWREIV
+175 FDLGEKNWKEIV
-187 REFKRIIG
+187 AKFKEIIRA
-195 EAGKELPEEPYEQL
+195 AGKELPNEPYRQL
-209 RMAVIAVFDSW
+209 ELAVNAVFDSW

-253 TNSAT
+253 RNSAT

-288 GIRTPSSI
+288 GIRTPSGM
-296 DRLKVEIPGA
+296 DNLKVEIPDA
-306 YEELV
+306 YEELR
-311 RSSKILEEHYK
+311 RSAAILEEHYK

-340 TRSAKRSAAAAIRI
+340 TRSAKRSAAAAIKI
-354 ALDMRREGMITD
+354 ALDLRKEGKVTD

-376 QLNQLLHPQVDSKRA
+376 QLNQLLHPQVDSRKA
-391 GTPIARGLA
+391 GSPIAKGLA

-406 AGKIVLDPD
+406 TGKIVLDPE
-415 EAVKMNEHGEKVVLV
+415 EAVKLNEMGEKVVLV

-448 LTAKG
+448 LTARG

-472 GSEDIKIDAGKRT
+472 GSEDLKIDLDKRS
-485 VNFGVEMMW
+485 VNFKQELMW

-504 TGLVFKGVAPLTIP
+504 SGLVFKGTVPLTIP
-518 ELGNDF
+518 EMGGDF
-524 QEFMNLCRKV
+524 QEFIDLCRRV

-541 NANTPDEAILARKNG
+541 NANTPEEAILARKNG

-567 MFLGADR
+567 MFLGAER

-580 MIMSDNRE
+580 MIMSDTLE
-588 ERVALLEKL
+588 ERKSLLEKL

-622 DPPLHEFLPKKEELM
+622 DPPLHEFLPRKEELM
-637 VEVSEMKYKIR
+637 VDIVETRHKRKSQAK
-648 EADGK
+648 D
-653 KKERLKKKLR
+653 KKLK
-663 EREEILRKV
+663 EDEEVLRKV
-672 NSLSEFNPMIGFR
+672 NSLAEFNPMIGFR
-685 GIRVGIVYP
+685 GIRVGVVYP
-694 EIYEMQTRAIIRA
+694 EIYEMQVRAILRA

-718 IPEIMIPLTIELKE
+718 IPEIMIPLTIEAKE
-732 LRLVHERL
+732 LKLVRDRLQ
-740 KKAIEEELGGRELKY
+740 KAIDEELKGKELKY

-768 TAGQIAEVAEFFS
+768 TAGEIAEVAEFFS

-802 FLPKYLEYG
+802 FLPKYLEQG
-811 IFKVNPFESLDQEGV
+811 IFKVNPFESLDKNGV
-826 GKLMKI
+826 GELMKI
-832 CFEEGVK
+832 CFERGVK
-839 KRPDIEIGIC
+839 ARPDIEVGIC
-849 GEHGGDPESI
+849 GEHGGDPDSV

-880 ILAAAQANSG
+880 ILAAAQANTESK
-890 SRGGE
+890 EVD

>member
-1 MGSEQSTRKK
+1 MPSDPKL
-11 FIYTFEE
+11 IYSFEE
-18 GSKEM
+18 GSKDM
-23 KSLLGGKGAGLAEM
+23 KNLLGGKGAGLAEM

-44 PPGFTITTEACNYY
+44 PPGFTITTEVCNYY
-58 FKNNSLPPGLWEET
+58 FRNNRLPDGLWEDI
-72 QNSVKYL
+72 VKAVKNL
-79 ESKTG
+79 EAKTG
-84 RVFGGSPKMM
+84 RVFGGEPKMM
-94 LVSVRSGAPISMPG
+94 LVSVRSGAPVSMPG
-108 MLDTILNLGM
+108 MLDTVLNLGM
-118 NDRNVEQLAA
+118 NDRNVEQFAR
-128 ESNNPRF
+128 ETGNPRF

-141 RFIQMFGR
+141 RFVQMFGR
-149 IVLGINGRKFDEVI
+149 IVLGLNGGKFDAVI
-163 ESRKELLGIRND
+163 EKRKEKLGVKND
-175 FELTEGNWREIV
+175 FELQEGDWREIV
-187 REFKRIIG
+187 GEFKGIIK
-195 EAGKELPEEPYEQL
+195 EAGKDVPSDPYKQL
-209 RMAVIAVFDSW
+209 GLAINAVFDSW
-220 KNERAVVYRK
+220 KNERAIVYRK
-230 INNIPDSL
+230 INNIPDTL
-238 GTAVSVVAM
+238 GTAVSVVTM

-253 TNSAT
+253 PNSAT

-263 RDPNTGEKKLY
+263 RDPNTGENKLY

-288 GIRTPSSI
+288 GIRTPSTI
-296 DRLKVEIPGA
+296 DKLKEEIPKA
-306 YEELV
+306 YDELK
-311 RSSKILEEHYK
+311 RSAEILESHYK

-340 TRSAKRSAAAAIRI
+340 TRSAKRSAAAAIKI
-354 ALDMRREGMITD
+354 ALDMRREGKVTD
-366 GEAVNLVQPE
+366 GEAVNMVQPE
-376 QLNQLLHPQVDSKRA
+376 QLNQLLHPQVDTKRA
-391 GTPIARGLA
+391 GSPIAKGLA

-406 AGKIVLDPD
+406 SGKIVLDPE
-415 EAVKMNEHGEKVVLV
+415 EAVKLNEKGEKVVLV

-448 LTAKG
+448 LTARG

-472 GSEDIKIDAGKRT
+472 GSDDLKIDLEKRA
-485 VNFGVEMMW
+485 VNFRKEMMW

-504 TGLVFKGVAPLTIP
+504 SGLVFKGNVPLTIP
-518 ELGNDF
+518 EMGGDF
-524 QEFMNLCRKV
+524 SEFMDLCRRV

-541 NANTPDEAILARKNG
+541 NANTPEEAILARKNG

-567 MFLGADR
+567 MFLGGDR

-580 MIMSDNRE
+580 MIMSDTLE
-588 ERVALLEKL
+588 ERKALLDKL

-637 VEVSEMKYKIR
+637 VDIAETRHKRKSE
-648 EADGK
+648 A
-653 KKERLKKKLR
+653 KERKLK
-663 EREEILRKV
+663 EEEELLRKV

-694 EIYEMQTRAIIRA
+694 EIYEMQVRAIIRA

-718 IPEIMIPLTIELKE
+718 IPEIMIPLTIDVKELK
-732 LRLVHERL
+732 LVHERL
-740 KKAIEEELGGRELKY
+740 KRVIEEELKGKELKY

-768 TAGQIAEVAEFFS
+768 TAGEIAEVAEFFS

-811 IFKVNPFESLDQEGV
+811 IFKSNPFESLDKSGV
-826 GKLMKI
+826 GELMRI
-832 CFEEGVK
+832 CFERGVK
-839 KRPDIEIGIC
+839 TRPDIEIGIC
-849 GEHGGDPESI
+849 GEHGGDPESV

-880 ILAAAQANSG
+880 ILAAAQANSSG
-890 SRGGE
+890 KGDD

>member
-1 MGSEQSTRKK
+1 MPTVPKY
-11 FIYTFEE
+11 IYSFEE

-23 KSLLGGKGAGLAEM
+23 KNLLGGKGAGLAEM
-37 TRIGLRT
+37 TRIGLNT

-58 FKNNSLPPGLWEET
+58 FKNNRLPDGLWDGIV
-72 QNSVKYL
+72 SAVKTL
-79 ESKTG
+79 EKKTG
-84 RVFGGSPKMM
+84 RVFGGEPKIL
-94 LVSVRSGAPISMPG
+94 LVSVRSGAPVSMPG
-108 MLDTILNLGM
+108 MLDTVLNLGM
-118 NDRNVEQLAA
+118 NDQNVEQFAR
-128 ESNNPRF
+128 ETKNPRF

-141 RFIQMFGR
+141 RFIQMFSR
-149 IVLGINGRKFDEVI
+149 IVLGLNGKKFDEVI
-163 ESRKELLGIRND
+163 DKKKEKLGIKND
-175 FELTEGNWREIV
+175 FEIGEKDWRDV
-187 REFKRIIG
+187 VQEFKQLIMS
-195 EAGKELPEEPYEQL
+195 AGKELPGDPYKQL
-209 RMAVIAVFDSW
+209 ALAVNAVFDSW
-220 KNERAVVYRK
+220 KNDRAIVYRK
-230 INNIPDSL
+230 LNNIPDSL
-238 GTAVSVVAM
+238 GTAVSVVTM

-253 TNSAT
+253 PNSAT

-263 RDPNTGEKKLY
+263 RNPNTGEKVMY

-288 GIRTPSSI
+288 GIRTPSPVEKL
-296 DRLKVEIPGA
+296 RTEIPKA
-306 YEELV
+306 YEELK
-311 RSSKILEEHYK
+311 RSAEILESHYK

-340 TRSAKRSAAAAIRI
+340 TRSAKRSAAAAVKI
-354 ALDMRREGMITD
+354 ALDLRKEGKLTD
-366 GEAVNLVQPE
+366 AETVNMVQPE
-376 QLNQLLHPQVDSKRA
+376 QLNQLLHPQVDSKKA
-391 GTPIARGLA
+391 GSPIARGLP

-406 AGKIVLDPD
+406 SGKIALDPE
-415 EAVKMNEHGEKVVLV
+415 EAVKMNEKGEKVILV

-448 LTAKG
+448 LTARG

-472 GSEDIKIDAGKRT
+472 GSEDLKIDLDKRS
-485 VNFGVEMMW
+485 VNFKQEIMW

-504 TGLVFKGVAPLTIP
+504 SGLVFKGNVPLTIP
-518 ELGNDF
+518 ELGDDF
-524 QEFMNLCRKV
+524 QEFMNICRKV

-541 NANTPDEAILARKNG
+541 NANTPEEAILARKNG

-567 MFLGADR
+567 MFLGAER

-580 MIMSDNRE
+580 MIMSDTLD
-588 ERVALLEKL
+588 ERKKLLEKL

-637 VEVSEMKYKIR
+637 VELAELRHEGKSKEVEKKMK
-648 EADGK
+648 E
-653 KKERLKKKLR
+653 E
-663 EREEILRKV
+663 EEILRKV

-694 EIYEMQTRAIIRA
+694 EIYEMQVRAIIRA
-707 ALKVKEEGKTV
+707 AVKVKEEGKTV
-718 IPEIMIPLTIELKE
+718 IPEIMIPLTIDVRELK
-732 LRLVHERL
+732 LVHDRL
-740 KKAIEEELGGRELKY
+740 KRVIDEELKGKQLKY

-768 TAGQIAEVAEFFS
+768 TAGEIAEVAEFFS

-802 FLPKYLEYG
+802 FLPRYLEYG
-811 IFKVNPFESLDQEGV
+811 IFNVNPFESLDKNGV
-826 GKLMKI
+826 GELMKI
-832 CFEEGVK
+832 CFERGVNT
-839 KRPDIEIGIC
+839 RPDIEVGIC
-849 GEHGGDPESI
+849 GEHGGDPDSV
-859 KFCHRI
+859 KFCHKI

-880 ILAAAQANSG
+880 ILAAAQANTQG
-890 SRGGE
+890 KGEN

>member
-1 MGSEQSTRKK
+1 MSTEPKY
-11 FIYTFEE
+11 IYSFEE
-18 GSKEM
+18 GSKDM
-23 KSLLGGKGAGLAEM
+23 KNLLGGKGAGLAEM

-44 PPGFTITTEACNYY
+44 PPGFTITTEVCNYY
-58 FKNNSLPPGLWEET
+58 FKNNKLPAGLWERVV
-72 QNSVKYL
+72 QSVKNL
-79 ESKTG
+79 EAKTG
-84 RVFGGSPKMM
+84 RIFGGAPKIM
-94 LVSVRSGAPISMPG
+94 LVSVRSGAPVSMPG
-108 MLDTILNLGM
+108 MLDTVLNLGL
-118 NDRNVEQLAA
+118 NDQNVELFSK
-128 ESNNPRF
+128 ETNNPRF

-149 IVLGINGRKFDEVI
+149 IVLELNGRKFDEVI
-163 ESRKELLGIRND
+163 ERKKSSLNVQND
-175 FELTEGNWREIV
+175 FELGEKDWKEIV
-187 REFKRIIG
+187 GDFKQIIKSS
-195 EAGKELPEEPYEQL
+195 GKELPSDPYKQL
-209 RMAVIAVFDSW
+209 ELAVNAVFDSW
-220 KNERAVVYRK
+220 KNERAIVYRK

-247 VYGNLG
+247 IYGNLG
-253 TNSAT
+253 PNSAT

-288 GIRTPSSI
+288 GIRTPSSV
-296 DRLKVEIPGA
+296 DKLRNEIPHA
-306 YEELV
+306 YVELKK
-311 RSSKILEEHYK
+311 SADILEEHYK

-340 TRSAKRSAAAAIRI
+340 TRAAKRSAMAAIRI
-354 ALDMRREGMITD
+354 ALDLRKEGKVTD
-366 GEAVNLVQPE
+366 TEAVNMVQPE

-391 GTPIARGLA
+391 GSPIAKGLA

-415 EAVKMNEHGEKVVLV
+415 EAVKMNEKGEKVVLV

-448 LTAKG
+448 LTARG

-472 GSEDIKIDAGKRT
+472 GSDDLKIDLDKRA
-485 VNFGVEMMW
+485 VNFKQELMW

-504 TGLVFKGVAPLTIP
+504 TGLVFKGTVPLTIP
-518 ELGNDF
+518 EMGREF
-524 QEFMNLCRKV
+524 QEFMDLCRKV
-534 KKLGVLA
+534 KRLGVLA
-541 NANTPDEAILARKNG
+541 NANTPEEAILARKNG

-567 MFLGADR
+567 MFLGAER

-580 MIMSDNRE
+580 MIMSDSLE
-588 ERVALLEKL
+588 ERVALLDKL

-607 FFRTMDGFPV
+607 FFRTMDGYPV

-637 VEVSEMKYKIR
+637 VDIAEIKH
-648 EADGK
+648 
-653 KKERLKKKLR
+653 ERKSAENEKKLK
-663 EREEILRKV
+663 EEEELLRRV

-718 IPEIMIPLTIELKE
+718 IPEIMIPLTIEVKE
-732 LRLVHERL
+732 LKLVHERL
-740 KKAIEEELGGRELKY
+740 QKVIDEELKGKNLKY

-768 TAGQIAEVAEFFS
+768 TAGEIAEVAEFFS

-811 IFKVNPFESLDQEGV
+811 IFKSNPFESLDKNGV
-826 GKLMKI
+826 GELMKI
-832 CFEEGVK
+832 CFERGVK
-839 KRPDIEIGIC
+839 SRPDIEVGIC
-849 GEHGGDPESI
+849 GEHGGDPDSV
-859 KFCHRI
+859 KFCHKI

-880 ILAAAQANSG
+880 ILAAAQANTLSKG
-890 SRGGE
+890 AD

>member
-1 MGSEQSTRKK
+1 MLNLQLAYWNMSTDPKY
-11 FIYTFEE
+11 IYSFEE
-18 GSKEM
+18 GSKDM

-37 TRIGLRT
+37 TRIGLKT

-58 FKNNSLPPGLWEET
+58 FRNNKLPDGLW
-72 QNSVKYL
+72 NSVVQSIKTL
-79 ESKTG
+79 ERKTS
-84 RVFGGSPKMM
+84 RVFGGEPKMM
-94 LVSVRSGAPISMPG
+94 LVSVRSGAPVSMPG
-108 MLDTILNLGM
+108 MMDTVLNLGM
-118 NDRNVEQLAA
+118 NDQNVEQFAR

-141 RFIQMFGR
+141 RFIQMFAK
-149 IVLGINGRKFDEVI
+149 IVLGLNGRKFDEVI
-163 ESRKELLGIRND
+163 EGKKNKLNLQND
-175 FELTEGNWREIV
+175 FELGERDWREIV
-187 REFKRIIG
+187 TEFKRIIKS
-195 EAGKELPEEPYEQL
+195 AGKDLPSDPYVQL
-209 RMAVIAVFDSW
+209 RLAVNAVFDSW

-238 GTAVSVVAM
+238 GTAVSVVTM

-253 TNSAT
+253 SNSAT
-258 GVAFT
+258 GVVFT

-288 GIRTPSSI
+288 GIRTPSSV
-296 DRLKVEIPGA
+296 DRLKIEIPNA
-306 YEELV
+306 YDELKK
-311 RSSKILEEHYK
+311 SADILENHYK

-340 TRSAKRSAAAAIRI
+340 TRSAKRSAAAAVKI
-354 ALDMRREGMITD
+354 ALDLRREGKLTD
-366 GEAVNLVQPE
+366 GETINMVQPE

-406 AGKIVLDPD
+406 AGKIVLDPE
-415 EAVKMNEHGEKVVLV
+415 EAVKLNEKGEKVVLV

-448 LTAKG
+448 LTARG

-472 GSEDIKIDAGKRT
+472 GSDDLRIDMEKRS
-485 VNFGVEMMW
+485 VNFKQELMW

-504 TGLVFKGVAPLTIP
+504 TGLVFKGTVPLTIP
-518 ELGNDF
+518 EMGSDF
-524 QEFMNLCRKV
+524 KEFMDICRKV

-541 NANTPDEAILARKNG
+541 NANTPEEAILARKNG

-567 MFLGADR
+567 MFLGAER
-574 IPIMRE
+574 IPVMRE
-580 MIMSDNRE
+580 MIMSDNLE
-588 ERVALLEKL
+588 ERKLLLDKL

-607 FFRTMDGFPV
+607 FFRTMDGYPV

-622 DPPLHEFLPKKEELM
+622 DPPLHEFLPKKEDLM
-637 VEVSEMKYKIR
+637 VEIVETKH
-648 EADGK
+648 K
-653 KKERLKKKLR
+653 KKSEGKDRKLK
-663 EREEILRKV
+663 EDEEILRKV

-718 IPEIMIPLTIELKE
+718 IPEIMIPLTIEVRELKLVHDRLQKVIDEE
-732 LRLVHERL
+732 LRG
-740 KKAIEEELGGRELKY
+740 KDLKY

-768 TAGQIAEVAEFFS
+768 TAGEIAEVAEFFS

-811 IFKVNPFESLDQEGV
+811 IFKVNPFESLDRSGV
-826 GKLMKI
+826 GELMKM
-832 CFEEGVK
+832 CFERGVK
-839 KRPDIEIGIC
+839 ARPDIEVGIC
-849 GEHGGDPESI
+849 GEHGGDPASV
-859 KFCHRI
+859 KFCHAI

-880 ILAAAQANSG
+880 ILAAAQANSQ
-890 SRGGE
+890 SGGAE

>member
-1 MGSEQSTRKK
+1 MHTEPKY
-11 FIYTFEE
+11 IYSFEE
-18 GSKEM
+18 GSKDM
-23 KSLLGGKGAGLAEM
+23 KNLLGGKGAGLAEM
-37 TRIGLRT
+37 TRIGLKT
-44 PPGFTITTEACNYY
+44 PPGFTITTEVCNYY
-58 FKNNSLPPGLWEET
+58 FKNSKLPQGLWE
-72 QNSVKYL
+72 SVVQSMKAL
-79 ESKTG
+79 EKKTG
-84 RVFGGSPKMM
+84 RVFGGTPKIL
-94 LVSVRSGAPISMPG
+94 LVSVRSGAPVSMPG
-108 MLDTILNLGM
+108 MLDTVLNLGM
-118 NDRNVEQLAA
+118 NDQNVEQFSR

-135 AWDSYR
+135 AWDLYR

-149 IVLGINGRKFDEVI
+149 IVLGLNGRMFDDVVEKKKDV
-163 ESRKELLGIRND
+163 LNIRND
-175 FELTEGNWREIV
+175 FELGESDWKEIV
-187 REFKRIIG
+187 GEFKIIIRTS
-195 EAGKELPEEPYEQL
+195 GKELPSDPYRQL
-209 RMAVIAVFDSW
+209 ELAINAVFDSW

-247 VYGNLG
+247 VYGNIGL
-253 TNSAT
+253 NSAT

-263 RDPNTGEKKLY
+263 RDPNTGERKLY

-288 GIRTPSSI
+288 GIRTPSGV
-296 DRLKVEIPGA
+296 DKLKDEIPHA
-306 YEELV
+306 YAELK
-311 RSSKILEEHYK
+311 RSAEILEDHYK

-330 IQDGTFYLLQ
+330 IQDGDFYLLQ
-340 TRSAKRSAAAAIRI
+340 TRSAKRSAAAAVKI
-354 ALDMRREGMITD
+354 ALDMRKEGKLSD
-366 GEAVNLVQPE
+366 GEAVNMVQPE

-391 GTPIARGLA
+391 GSPIAKGLA

-406 AGKIVLDPD
+406 TGKIALDPE
-415 EAVKMNEHGEKVVLV
+415 EAVRMNEKGEKVVLV

-448 LTAKG
+448 LTARG

-472 GSEDIKIDAGKRT
+472 GSEDLKIDLNKRS
-485 VNFGVEMMW
+485 VNFKQELMW

-504 TGLVFKGVAPLTIP
+504 AGLVFKGTVPLTIP
-518 ELGNDF
+518 EMGSEF
-524 QEFMNLCRKV
+524 QEFINMCRRV
-534 KKLGVLA
+534 KRLGVLA
-541 NANTPDEAILARKNG
+541 NANTPEEAILARKNG

-567 MFLGADR
+567 MFLGAER

-580 MIMSDNRE
+580 MIMSDALE
-588 ERVALLEKL
+588 ERKALLEKL
-597 LPLQYNDFVE
+597 LPLQFTDFVE

-637 VEVSEMKYKIR
+637 VDLVEIRHKRKTKETEM
-648 EADGK
+648 
-653 KKERLKKKLR
+653 RLK
-663 EREEILRKV
+663 EEEEILRKV

-685 GIRVGIVYP
+685 GIRVGVVYP
-694 EIYEMQTRAIIRA
+694 EIYEMQVRAILRA

-718 IPEIMIPLTIELKE
+718 IPEIMIPLTIDVKELK
-732 LRLVHERL
+732 LVRDRLQKV
-740 KKAIEEELGGRELKY
+740 IEEEISGKDLKY

-768 TAGQIAEVAEFFS
+768 TAGEIAEVAEFFS

-811 IFKVNPFESLDQEGV
+811 IFKVNPFESLDDSGV
-826 GKLMKI
+826 GELMKI
-832 CFEEGVK
+832 CFERGVK
-839 KRPDIEIGIC
+839 TRPDIEVGIC
-849 GEHGGDPESI
+849 GEHGGDPDSV

-880 ILAAAQANSG
+880 ILAAAQANSKG
-890 SRGGE
+890 RGEN